1 MDKKQIYDLLWK
13 VRVMCS
19 EYIKENGTDDED
31 VVVLE
36 DSLDELMN
44 TYL

>member
-1 MDKKQIYDLLWK
+1 MSKKQIYDLLWK
-13 VRVMCS
+13 ARVMCS
-19 EYIKENGTDDED
+19 EYIKENGTEDED
-31 VVVLE
+31 MVVLE